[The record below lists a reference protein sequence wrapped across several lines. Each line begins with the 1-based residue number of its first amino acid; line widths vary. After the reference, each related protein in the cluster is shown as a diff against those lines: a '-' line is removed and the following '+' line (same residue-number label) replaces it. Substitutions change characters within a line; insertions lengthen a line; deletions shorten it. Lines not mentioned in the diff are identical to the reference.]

1 MVIMVKCPDC
11 KHENEPSDKEWK
23 YGVFQAKAVTCS
35 KCSKKFNAY
44 YKNGKFSHTIPKSK
58 K

>member
-1 MVIMVKCPDC
+1 MVKCPDC